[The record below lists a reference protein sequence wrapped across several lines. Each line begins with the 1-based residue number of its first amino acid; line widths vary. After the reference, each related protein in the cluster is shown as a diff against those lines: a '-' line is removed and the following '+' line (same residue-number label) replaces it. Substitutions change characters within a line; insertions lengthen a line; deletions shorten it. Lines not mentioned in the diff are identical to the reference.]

1 MISGKPTRKD
11 YVAALHQS
19 QVRWRS
25 LPERGHGYPVD
36 KGAGRIDDS
45 LRSYAAYPRPA
56 LEMCDP
62 VARIAFQTGA
72 FGTNQDFGTALLRIF
87 RRQHDQAGIFHPAIR
102 IFETGLQPP
111 LEGVAVGS
119 DTQIDALA
127 LRQARSAADPI
138 VKGKAKA

>member
-25 LPERGHGYPVD
+25 LPERGHGYAVD

-45 LRSYAAYPRPA
+45 LRSYAAFPRSSSQVRS
-56 LEMCDP
+56 P

-72 FGTNQDFGTALLRIF
+72 FGTN
-87 RRQHDQAGIFHPAIR
+87 
-102 IFETGLQPP
+102 
-111 LEGVAVGS
+111 
-119 DTQIDALA
+119 
-127 LRQARSAADPI
+127 
-138 VKGKAKA
+138 